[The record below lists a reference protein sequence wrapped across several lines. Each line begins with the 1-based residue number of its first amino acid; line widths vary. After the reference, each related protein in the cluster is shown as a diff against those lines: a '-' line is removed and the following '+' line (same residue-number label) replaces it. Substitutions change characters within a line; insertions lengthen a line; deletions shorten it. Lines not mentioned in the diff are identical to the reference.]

1 MKSSTN
7 GTCSAEHSEYLRRL
21 KRKKRFISFMQLAIL
36 IGFIA
41 VWEILGRLEIINTF
55 IFSSPSRIAST
66 ISRLYGN
73 GELLMH
79 IGVTTFETVAGF
91 IIGTLLGT
99 LIAVLR
105 FPVMKAS

>member
-41 VWEILGRLEIINTF
+41 VWEILGDRK
-55 IFSSPSRIAST
+55 S
-66 ISRLYGN
+66 
-73 GELLMH
+73 
-79 IGVTTFETVAGF
+79 VV
-91 IIGTLLGT
+91 
-99 LIAVLR
+99 
-105 FPVMKAS
+105 

>member
-55 IFSSPSRIAST
+55 IFSSPSRIAHRRYD
-66 ISRLYGN
+66 I
-73 GELLMH
+73 
-79 IGVTTFETVAGF
+79 
-91 IIGTLLGT
+91 
-99 LIAVLR
+99 
-105 FPVMKAS
+105 

>member
-55 IFSSPSRIAST
+55 II
-66 ISRLYGN
+66 IRLPNVYK
-73 GELLMH
+73 
-79 IGVTTFETVAGF
+79 F
-91 IIGTLLGT
+91 IWWSIMRNV
-99 LIAVLR
+99 LIKMFLII
-105 FPVMKAS
+105 FI